1 MRRIS
6 QLFLMVLFVS
16 CLLSC
21 NKNEDP
27 TEPLADKGVL
37 KLSLAL
43 AIDEFPTSGRVA
55 EVVDLGDYVVTIFD
69 ATDDTEVIV
78 FDPWSSA
85 PEEIE
90 LETGEYYI
98 EAHSN
103 NLVDAAFNNPYY
115 FGRSDNFTIDKEEIK
130 EIPLTVTLANYKVSV
145 VYSDDIKMDFDTY
158 GMVVTYN
165 NTGEQLDYGDSEE
178 LEGYFRANNPIF
190 IEISMTYFKVFDGT
204 TIDRTLTATIDN
216 PQPRT
221 HYRINAD
228 AHLDDGKIVININID
243 DGVDVVDITPA
254 EVEVL
259 NGPATPET
267 IGASF
272 EQSFED
278 ERGFPFGELVWTFSD
293 IALANNNAIYWS
305 PVIGGIKASMDG
317 DGYDDLVLNET
328 LDFVEAESNR
338 GNGVLVWQG
347 LTQIPLFNGSFQPN
361 ETRMEMSIFD
371 GDGVTPRGVV
381 DPATLG
387 MPASIGGMVP
397 IVNSGDSFVVKFK
410 LLSKSGANWV
420 PYLDTFD
427 AASTPPDAGG
437 TAYSSFEGGFFWE

>member
-6 QLFLMVLFVS
+6 QLFLMVLSVS

-27 TEPLADKGVL
+27 AEPLADKGVL

-69 ATDDTEVIV
+69 ATDDSEVIV

-98 EAHSN
+98 EAHSD
-103 NLVDAAFNNPYY
+103 NLVDAAFDNPYY
-115 FGRSDNFTIDKEEIK
+115 YGRSDNFTIDKEEIK

-204 TIDRTLTATIDN
+204 TIDRTLTATIEN

-259 NGPATPET
+259 NGPADPET
-267 IGASF
+267 IGALF
-272 EQSFED
+272 EQSAED

-293 IALANNNAIYWS
+293 VDLANNNAMYWS

-317 DGYDDLVLNET
+317 DVYDDLVLNET
-328 LDFVEAESNR
+328 LDFVDAESNR
-338 GNGVLVWQG
+338 ANGILVWEG
-347 LTQIPLFNGSFQPN
+347 LTQIPLFNGGFQPN
-361 ETRMEMSIFD
+361 VTRMEMTIFE
-371 GDGVTPRGVV
+371 GDGTTPRAVI
-381 DPATLG
+381 DPASVG
-387 MPASIGGMVP
+387 MPVSIGGMV
-397 IVNSGDSFVVKFK
+397 SLAGSADSFVVKFK
-410 LLSKSGANWV
+410 LLSQSGGSWV

-427 AASTPPDAGG
+427 AASTPPSAGG
-437 TAYSSFEGGFFWE
+437 QAYSSFEGGFFWE